1 MLGKDAFV
9 GCWLLPIPPRDPK
22 AGQRGAPIL
31 AGPAAWMSS
40 GWNTSGMSKG
50 KASSCFEEPLPPA
63 HGLEVNSIA
72 NPAPTGL

>member
-9 GCWLLPIPPRDPK
+9 GCWLLPIPARDPK

-50 KASSCFEEPLPPA
+50 KASSCFEA
-63 HGLEVNSIA
+63 HGSEVNSIP